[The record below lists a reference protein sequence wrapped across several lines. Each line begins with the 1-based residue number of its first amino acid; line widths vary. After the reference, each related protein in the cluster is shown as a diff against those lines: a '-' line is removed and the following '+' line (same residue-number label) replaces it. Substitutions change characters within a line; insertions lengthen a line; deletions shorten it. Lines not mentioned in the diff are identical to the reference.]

1 MIPASVA
8 QMAAGRTSLLERVRL
23 QAGYCRGAGS
33 LLTAAVLDA
42 AADDL
47 AAGGPVADL
56 LRPLADDPSGSV
68 PALRL
73 AGALHRLVLERRAPE
88 LALHYPTVGG
98 TPGDVGPV
106 VIRTVREH
114 LAELQELVQRPVQTN
129 EVGRSSALLGALVLV
144 QQRTRLP
151 IRLLELGA
159 SGGLNLL
166 VDRYAHEVADGVTLG
181 DPRSPVRLEKPW
193 RGRHPAHVTPT
204 IAARRGC
211 DPAPLDPRSA
221 ADRLTLTSYVW
232 ADQVH
237 RFERLR
243 AALQVAAQ
251 DPPVVERSGAAA
263 FLERELAAP
272 RPGAAT
278 VVWHSVVRQY
288 VAPAERDVMDELL
301 EQAGRRATADA
312 PLAHVELEPEKGEPR
327 FLLGLRLWPGGARRV
342 LAECQGH
349 GPPVVWRPTSKM

>member
-1 MIPASVA
+1 M
-8 QMAAGRTSLLERVRL
+8 TSLLERFRL

-33 LLTAAVLDA
+33 PLTAEVLDA

-47 AAGGPVADL
+47 VAGGPVAEL
-56 LRPLADDPSGSV
+56 LRPLADDPPGSV

-88 LALHYPTVGG
+88 LALHYPSVGG

-106 VIRTVREH
+106 VIRTAREH
-114 LAELQELVQRPVQTN
+114 LDELRELVRRPVQTN
-129 EVGRSSALLGALVLV
+129 EVGRSSALLGGLIRI
-144 QQRTRLP
+144 QQRSGLP

-166 VDRYAHEVADGVTLG
+166 VDRFAHEVADGVVLG
-181 DPRSPVRLEKPW
+181 DASSPVRLERPW
-193 RGRHPAHVTPT
+193 QGRHPDHRTPE
-204 IAARRGC
+204 IAERRGC
-211 DPAPLDPRSA
+211 DPGPLDPTSSE
-221 ADRLTLTSYVW
+221 DRLTLTSYVW

-243 AALQVAAQ
+243 AALQVAAG

-263 FLERELAAP
+263 FLEQELARP
-272 RPGAAT
+272 RPGVTT

-288 VAPAERDVMDELL
+288 VDPAERRAMDELL
-301 EQAGRRATADA
+301 DEAGARATRGA
-312 PLAHVELEPEKGEPR
+312 PLAHLWLEPEKGRSPR
-327 FLLGLRLWPGGARRV
+327 FLLGLRTWPGGRART

-349 GPPVVWRPTSKM
+349 GPPVVWRPSR